1 MIARATMLLLVAAF
15 TLCACG
21 EREPVRIGFL
31 GGLTGRAADLGES
44 GRNGVQIAVDEINAA
59 GGIHGRPVE
68 LIVRDDGQDTATA
81 IAATNALI
89 AGRVQGIV
97 GPMTSAMADVVAP
110 IADREGVVL
119 VSPSVTARK
128 FFAVDDNLFL
138 VMSSTR
144 EEALLSAEYHYRE
157 GGARHVVVFHDTTNR
172 SYTESFLA
180 EFSGAFQQL
189 GGAVTPLAFASAPD
203 MDVGK
208 LVRVALSRHP
218 DAVLLI
224 ANSVDA
230 ARFAQKIREVN
241 QAVVLFAAQWA
252 TTDRLVELGGKAV
265 EGMFLHNYFG
275 RDSASPDLTRLRTT
289 YVQRFR
295 REPGFAGVAAYDA
308 TRALLGALARR
319 SGNETLRQAL
329 LTTGPFPG
337 AEAPFSFDRFGDS
350 SRVPRIAV
358 VRDGQ
363 FVTLR

>member
-1 MIARATMLLLVAAF
+1 MKARTAMLLLAAVF
-15 TLCACG
+15 MLGACA

-59 GGIHGRPVE
+59 GGIDGRPVE
-68 LIVRDDGQDTATA
+68 LIVRDDGQDAATA
-81 IAATNALI
+81 IAAANELI

-97 GPMTSAMADVVAP
+97 GPMTSSMADVVAP

-119 VSPSVTARK
+119 VSPTVTARK
-128 FFAVDDNLFL
+128 FFAIDDSLFL

-144 EEALLSAEYHYRE
+144 EEAALSAEYHYRE
-157 GGARHVVVFHDTTNR
+157 GGIRRVVVFHDTTNR
-172 SYTESFLA
+172 AYTESFLA
-180 EFSGAFQQL
+180 EFTAAFQQL
-189 GGAVTPLAFASAPD
+189 GGEVTPVGFASAPD
-203 MDVGK
+203 LDVGK
-208 LVRVALSRHP
+208 LVRAALTKRP

-230 ARFAQKIREVN
+230 ARFAQKVREVS
-241 QAVVLFAAQWA
+241 QAVVLFASQWA
-252 TTDRLVELGGKAV
+252 TTDRLVELGGNAV

-275 RDSASPDLTRLRTT
+275 RDSTSPDLTRLRTT
-289 YVQRFR
+289 YIQRFR

-329 LTTGPFPG
+329 LTKGPFPG

-350 SRVPRIAV
+350 SRVPRITV

-363 FVTLR
+363 FVTVR

>member
-1 MIARATMLLLVAAF
+1 MTARAAMLLLAAAF
-15 TLCACG
+15 TLGACG

-31 GGLTGRAADLGES
+31 GGLTGRAADLAEG

-68 LIVRDDGQDTATA
+68 LIVRDDGQDPATA
-81 IAATNALI
+81 IAAANALI
-89 AGRVQGIV
+89 AGRVEGIV
-97 GPMTSAMADVVAP
+97 GPMTSAMADVVGP
-110 IADREGVVL
+110 IAAREGVVL

-128 FFAVDDNLFL
+128 FFTVDDNLFL

-144 EEALLSAEYHYRE
+144 EEALLSAEYHHRE
-157 GGARHVVVFHDTTNR
+157 GGVRHVVVFHDTTNR

-180 EFSGAFQQL
+180 EFSGAFQQQ
-189 GGAVTPLAFASAPD
+189 GGTVTPLAFASAPD

-208 LVRVALSRHP
+208 LVRAALAKRP

-230 ARFAQKIREVN
+230 ARFAQKIREAN
-241 QAVVLFAAQWA
+241 QAVVLFASQWA

-265 EGMFLHNYFG
+265 EGMFLHSYFG
-275 RDSASPDLTRLRTT
+275 RDSTSPDLIRLRTT
-289 YVQRFR
+289 YIQRFR

-319 SGNETLRQAL
+319 SGNETLHQAL
-329 LTTGPFPG
+329 LTKGPFPG
-337 AEAPFSFDRFGDS
+337 AETSFSFDRFGDS
-350 SRVPRIAV
+350 SRVPRITV

-363 FVTLR
+363 FVTVR